1 VTLHEHDHRAA
12 DRRSLTIALTLIV
25 AVMAGEL
32 IAGLLAGSIALLADA
47 GHMLTD
53 AAAIVAGLVAARLAS
68 RPASGSWTFGLARAE
83 VLSAQANGVTLL
95 LAAVPIGIEG
105 IRRLVN
111 PVDVEGGVVVAVAL
125 AGIAINLVVSRVLAH
140 GAHHSINVEGVFKH
154 ILTDVFA
161 FAGTAVAG
169 VVVLTT
175 NYRRADPIASLVVVV
190 LMVYTAFHLL
200 AKTGRVLLEAAP
212 EGLTP
217 RVIVAD
223 LLADD
228 RVASVHDV
236 HVWLITS
243 GFPALSAHV
252 LVEASADCHAV
263 RRDLEALLAH
273 RYAIEHT
280 TLQVD
285 HAAEH
290 LLSIEH
296 RPPS

>member
-1 VTLHEHDHRAA
+1 VTVHQHDHRAA
-12 DRRSLTIALTLIV
+12 DRRSLSIALSLIIT
-25 AVMAGEL
+25 VMIGEVV
-32 IAGLLAGSIALLADA
+32 AGLLAGSIALLADA

-53 AAAIVAGLVAARLAS
+53 AAAIVAGLLAARLAS

-95 LAAVPIGIEG
+95 LAAVLIGIEA
-105 IRRLVN
+105 IRRLVH
-111 PVDVEGGVVVAVAL
+111 PTEVQGGVVVAVAL
-125 AGIAINLVVSRVLAH
+125 AGIVINLVVSRVLAH
-140 GAHHSINVEGVFKH
+140 GARHSINVDGVFKH

-161 FAGTAVAG
+161 FAGTAIAG

-175 NYRRADPIASLVVVV
+175 DYQRADPIASLVVVA
-190 LMVYTAFHLL
+190 LMLATAYGLL

-217 RVIVAD
+217 SAIVAD
-223 LLADD
+223 VLADD

-252 LVEASADCHAV
+252 LVEPSADCHAV
-263 RRDLEALLAH
+263 RRDLEALLAN

-296 RPPS
+296 RPPG